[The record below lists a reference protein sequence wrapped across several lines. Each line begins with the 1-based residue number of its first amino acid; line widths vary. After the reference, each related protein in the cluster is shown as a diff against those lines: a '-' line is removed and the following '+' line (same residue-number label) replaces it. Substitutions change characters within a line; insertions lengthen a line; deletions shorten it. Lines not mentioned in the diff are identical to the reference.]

1 MANWVIRSRT
11 IAHHLNKKMGL
22 LGILNLSS
30 SSSTSNSFH
39 SMQLG
44 DNHGRPHAI
53 FGDSATHFAV
63 RRFKSTEAEREFD
76 TNYVNQDG
84 GDQVLLFLFS

>member
-1 MANWVIRSRT
+1 
-11 IAHHLNKKMGL
+11 MGS

-30 SSSTSNSFH
+30 WNSTSNSFH
-39 SMQLG
+39 SSSSTMPLG

-63 RRFKSTEAEREFD
+63 RRFKSTEAERESD
-76 TNYVNQDG
+76 AEYINQDG
-84 GDQVLLFLFS
+84 GDQVLLFFMLVLD